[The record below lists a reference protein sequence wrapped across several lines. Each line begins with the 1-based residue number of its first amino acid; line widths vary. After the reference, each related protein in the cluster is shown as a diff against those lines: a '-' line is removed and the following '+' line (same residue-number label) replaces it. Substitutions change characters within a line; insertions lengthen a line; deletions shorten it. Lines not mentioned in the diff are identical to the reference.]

1 MSVVANP
8 QPMKRGSRRLRRV
21 AWTLSTLLALVVIG
35 ALLSWRIHKE
45 NAPEEYTPGEES
57 KDITSAINE
66 RAAEV
71 PAIAM
76 RPARNS
82 VSPRVADPLLDPG
95 RTLPT
100 GAPQPRFTD
109 VTKAAGLAS
118 FRQFEGSRTSQLP
131 EDMGSGVAWGD
142 FDNDGLDD
150 LFVVSGG
157 GSLDLPDSQ
166 LAPSVLYR
174 NVGDGRF
181 EKVKDFPEL
190 RIRGMGAA
198 WGDFDNDGWLD
209 LAVTGYD
216 TIILFHNDHGHLVRV
231 KDFPSLKGFWTG
243 IS

>member
-1 MSVVANP
+1 
-8 QPMKRGSRRLRRV
+8 MKRGSRRLRRV

-100 GAPQPRFTD
+100 GAPQR
-109 VTKAAGLAS
+109 
-118 FRQFEGSRTSQLP
+118 
-131 EDMGSGVAWGD
+131 
-142 FDNDGLDD
+142 GLD
-150 LFVVSGG
+150 GT
-157 GSLDLPDSQ
+157 
-166 LAPSVLYR
+166 
-174 NVGDGRF
+174 
-181 EKVKDFPEL
+181 
-190 RIRGMGAA
+190 GA
-198 WGDFDNDGWLD
+198 
-209 LAVTGYD
+209 VY
-216 TIILFHNDHGHLVRV
+216 
-231 KDFPSLKGFWTG
+231 
-243 IS
+243 